1 MLASGH
7 SSISN
12 EDPMTCIL
20 KELPGPSGE
29 RPDSVFDDRERLIAT
44 QMRCLVMEQERKSRV
59 VVSHKEL

>member
-12 EDPMTCIL
+12 EDPMRCIL

-29 RPDSVFDDRERLIAT
+29 RPDSVFDGKERLIAIQT
-44 QMRCLVMEQERKSRV
+44 RNLVMEQEQKSRV